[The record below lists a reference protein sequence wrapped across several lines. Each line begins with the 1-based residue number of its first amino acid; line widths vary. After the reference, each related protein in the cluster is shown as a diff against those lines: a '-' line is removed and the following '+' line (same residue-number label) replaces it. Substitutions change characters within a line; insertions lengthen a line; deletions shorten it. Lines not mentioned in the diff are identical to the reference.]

1 MDVELTEKQKA
12 CIPDVTFELIP
23 INQLVSDQDYQR
35 NLSESHILKAVEEFD
50 VNQINSVKVSRR
62 DGVNYVV
69 DGQHTIEIVAA
80 KSESRTTPVWCMIHT
95 DLGYKE
101 EAHLFAEQQTHVK
114 PLTPYEKFNG
124 HIEAGDEDQLMIA
137 SIVKS
142 YGLVLSGYKIPRS
155 VRAITTMERIYKK
168 YGYSV
173 LDGALRLIV
182 GTWEGEVNSLSGSMI
197 AGAARL
203 IVVFGDSLRE
213 DVFKEHVGKVS
224 VRQLSRMAKERRPGT
239 LGYAEAMILAYNAKN
254 KYRLSMRRLYGGKAE
269 DPEEDM
275 EEDAVW
281 GK

>member
-1 MDVELTEKQKA
+1 
-12 CIPDVTFELIP
+12 
-23 INQLVSDQDYQR
+23 
-35 NLSESHILKAVEEFD
+35 
-50 VNQINSVKVSRR
+50 
-62 DGVNYVV
+62 
-69 DGQHTIEIVAA
+69 
-80 KSESRTTPVWCMIHT
+80 
-95 DLGYKE
+95 
-101 EAHLFAEQQTHVK
+101 
-114 PLTPYEKFNG
+114 
-124 HIEAGDEDQLMIA
+124 
-137 SIVKS
+137 
-142 YGLVLSGYKIPRS
+142 
-155 VRAITTMERIYKK
+155 MERIYKK